1 MGKLLRKQSYLTK
14 CLKLNQPLNL
24 ECMGLKF
31 MTFFFFF
38 SFLPPPLP
46 HLLFHSLLAR
56 SSRCWRRG
64 RPQRAIC
71 LRRWTRCRAA
81 AASPQGRRRA
91 TTLTAKATQR
101 TWPSRKRVGPHLLPH
116 YHTYRRAFILTYSSS
131 RIHSCCTYKT
141 TSDTVTD
148 TGCSSHLYESYYFS
162 LPIHFSVYFLNAI
175 NHFYFRCLSSLHLV
189 FIGYNNNRLT
199 SMD

>member
-1 MGKLLRKQSYLTK
+1 MYGI
-14 CLKLNQPLNL
+14 
-24 ECMGLKF
+24 EIHD
-31 MTFFFFF
+31 FFFFF
-38 SFLPPPLP
+38 FLFLPPLLP

-64 RPQRAIC
+64 WPQRAIC

-101 TWPSRKRVGPHLLPH
+101 TWPSRKRVGPD
-116 YHTYRRAFILTYSSS
+116 I
-131 RIHSCCTYKT
+131 
-141 TSDTVTD
+141 VTEA
-148 TGCSSHLYESYYFS
+148 GCSSHLYESYYFS

-189 FIGYNNNRLT
+189 FIGYNNNRL
-199 SMD
+199 SSLD